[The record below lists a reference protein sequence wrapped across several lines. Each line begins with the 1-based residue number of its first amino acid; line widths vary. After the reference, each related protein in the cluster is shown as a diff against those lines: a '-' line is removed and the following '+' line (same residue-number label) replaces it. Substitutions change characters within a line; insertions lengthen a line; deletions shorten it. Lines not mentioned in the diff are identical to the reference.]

1 MKFREFILEQ
11 KEKHAVLAFGRMNPP
26 TTGHAKLVD
35 KVKEVA
41 KSVGGSHHVVLSHS
55 QDPKKNPLSAKD
67 KLKHAK
73 RFFPDTNL
81 STSNKEH
88 PTFLDQAAKL
98 HKSGVTHLHMV
109 AGSDRTEEYKKKL
122 AQYNGTHEGALFNY
136 KKITVH
142 SSGERDPDA
151 EGTEGMSASKMRAH
165 ASSGNFKE
173 FKKGVPGH
181 VPEHHAKELF
191 HDVRKHMGVKESV
204 DDEFEELITEGVHDK
219 GIFKAVFLAGGPGS
233 GKDYVLD
240 NTLSGHGMTEI
251 NSDKALEFLMDKK
264 GLNKTMPASEKIERD
279 LVRGRAK
286 NMTELRQRLALQGRN
301 GLIINGTGDDHEKV
315 KIIKSRL
322 EELGYDTSMIMVNT
336 RDEVS
341 ASRNVERGSRG
352 GRTVPEDVRKQKWDA
367 VQKARPELA
376 KLFGDRYAE
385 FDNSEDLR
393 VARPEIVQAK
403 KEELLNLYKGVQKF
417 MKAPPKA
424 DQAKEWVANEL
435 QKKDTMPISKKTD
448 AMPHPDSA
456 ASTEARK
463 LGLEYY
469 GFGRYGKD
477 RKTLYRSVHDKLVK
491 VSDVE
496 PQQPN
501 IPISGSSMKP
511 QKKINEEF
519 EELFEA
525 VTITINADTPEE
537 AAKAIKL
544 LTSNDEEEQEVEES
558 HFSTNDALKI
568 LTLGRMAEDVL
579 LTEKCWDGYTAKG
592 MKKKGNRMV
601 PNCVPVSEAKKPTA
615 LEKFR
620 QAAAERERKHAE
632 IEKNRSKDGS
642 GMTAAID
649 RLEKQVNKEEVEQVN
664 EISVDSASNYIR
676 KRTFGYVKTMKG
688 QVQPSD
694 VYDKMSDK
702 HQAGIN
708 RAMDR
713 VVKPV
718 KEEVKLDHKHLL
730 KDTSGKVRTFM
741 LRRSAAKE
749 AHINGGVVHKMGN
762 GYVIKIKEN
771 EDAKSTNQLFE
782 NQTNSITMPGQ
793 TSRNSEGGRA
803 SEERNCQEGYNTG
816 KITLSQIRSKKE
828 KVSESIDRGIEPGL
842 SMAQSGEN
850 FSRPAGEKLNKKGK
864 VVTELTGDETTAS
877 IGDQKEDEL
886 KKKGISLMSFKKRN
900 YAL

>member
-151 EGTEGMSASKMRAH
+151 EGTEGMSASKMRSH
-165 ASSGNFKE
+165 ASTGNFKE

-448 AMPHPDSA
+448 AMPHPNSA
-456 ASTEARK
+456 ASEQARK

-477 RKTLYRSVHDKLVK
+477 RKTTYRSVHDKLVK

-694 VYDKMSDK
+694 VYNKMSDK
-702 HQAGIN
+702 HKAGIN

-850 FSRPAGEKLNKKGK
+850 FSRPAGEKLNKKGR

-886 KKKGISLMSFKKRN
+886 KKKGISLLSFKKRN

>member
-1 MKFREFILEQ
+1 MKFREFIQEQ

-81 STSNKEH
+81 STSSKEH
-88 PTFLDQAAKL
+88 PTFLDHAAKL

-109 AGSDRTEEYKKKL
+109 AGSDRKEEYKKKL

-151 EGTEGMSASKMRAH
+151 EGTEGMSASKMRSH
-165 ASSGNFKE
+165 ASTGNFKE

-191 HDVRKHMGVKESV
+191 HDVRKSMGVKESV
-204 DDEFEELITEGVHDK
+204 DDEFEELLNEGVHDK

-240 NTLSGHGMTEI
+240 NTLAGHGMTEI

-301 GLIINGTGDDHEKV
+301 GLIINGTGDDHEKI
-315 KIIKSRL
+315 KTIKSRL

-376 KLFGDRYAE
+376 KLFGDKYAE

-435 QKKDTMPISKKTD
+435 QKKDVMPISKKTD
-448 AMPHPDSA
+448 AMPHPNSA
-456 ASTEARK
+456 AAEQARK

-477 RKTLYRSVHDKLVK
+477 RKTTYRSVHDKLVK

-558 HFSTNDALKI
+558 HFSNNDALRV
-568 LTLGRMAEDVL
+568 LTLGKMTEDVL
-579 LTEKCWDGYTAKG
+579 LTEKCWDGYAAKG

-620 QAAAERERKHAE
+620 AAAAERERKHAE

-649 RLEKQVNKEEVEQVN
+649 RLEKHLN
-664 EISVDSASNYIR
+664 
-676 KRTFGYVKTMKG
+676 
-688 QVQPSD
+688 
-694 VYDKMSDK
+694 
-702 HQAGIN
+702 
-708 RAMDR
+708 
-713 VVKPV
+713 
-718 KEEVKLDHKHLL
+718 KEEVKLNHKHLL
-730 KDTSGKVRTFM
+730 KDTNGKVRTYM

-782 NQTNSITMPGQ
+782 NQTNSITMRGQ

-803 SEERNCQEGYNTG
+803 SEERNCQEGHNTG

-850 FSRPAGEKLNKKGK
+850 FSRPAGEKLTKKGR

>member
-1 MKFREFILEQ
+1 MKFREFIQEAP
-11 KEKHAVLAFGRMNPP
+11 EKHAVLAFGRMNPP

-35 KVKEVA
+35 KVKAVA

-81 STSNKEH
+81 STSNKES

-122 AQYNGTHEGALFNY
+122 AQYNGSAKGALFNF

-151 EGTEGMSASKMRAH
+151 EGTEGMSASKMRSH
-165 ASSGNFKE
+165 ASTGNFKE
-173 FKKGVPGH
+173 FKKGIPSH
-181 VPEHHAKELF
+181 VEPSHAKELYS
-191 HDVRKHMGVKESV
+191 DVRKHMGIKESV
-204 DDEFEELITEGVHDK
+204 DEAFEELLNEGVHDK

-240 NTLSGHGMTEI
+240 NTLAGNGMVEI

-264 GLNKTMPASEKIERD
+264 NLSKTMPASEKIERD

-301 GLIINGTGDDHEKV
+301 GLIINGTGDDHEKI
-315 KIIKSRL
+315 KTIKSRL

-376 KLFGDRYAE
+376 KLFGDKYAE

-403 KEELLNLYKGVQKF
+403 KEELLNLYKGIQKF
-417 MKAPPKA
+417 IKAPPKT
-424 DQAKEWVANEL
+424 DQSKEWVSNEL
-435 QKKDTMPISKKTD
+435 QKKDTMPIDKKTD
-448 AMPHPDSA
+448 SMPHPNSA

-491 VSDVE
+491 VSDAE

-501 IPISGSSMKP
+501 IPISGSSMKS

-525 VTITINADTPEE
+525 
-537 AAKAIKL
+537 
-544 LTSNDEEEQEVEES
+544 
-558 HFSTNDALKI
+558 
-568 LTLGRMAEDVL
+568 
-579 LTEKCWDGYTAKG
+579 
-592 MKKKGNRMV
+592 
-601 PNCVPVSEAKKPTA
+601 KKPTA
-615 LEKFR
+615 LDKFR
-620 QAAAERERKHAE
+620 AAAAEREKKHDE
-632 IEKNRSKDGS
+632 IEAKRKEAAAQGKENMS
-642 GMTAAID
+642 GAID

-664 EISVDSASNYIR
+664 EISVDSASNYIK

-694 VYDKMSDK
+694 VYNKMSDK

-718 KEEVKLDHKHLL
+718 KEEVKLDHKNLL
-730 KDTSGKVRTFM
+730 KDYNGKVKTFM

-749 AHINGGVVHKMGN
+749 SHINGGVVHKMGK

-782 NQTNSITMPGQ
+782 NQTER
-793 TSRNSEGGRA
+793 SRNSEGGRT
-803 SEERNCQEGYNTG
+803 SGERNNQEGYNTG

-850 FSRPAGEKLNKKGK
+850 FSRPAGEKLNKKGR

-886 KKKGISLMSFKKRN
+886 KKKGIDLLSFRKKN

>member
-1 MKFREFILEQ
+1 MKFREFIQEAP
-11 KEKHAVLAFGRMNPP
+11 EKHAVLAFGRMNPP

-81 STSNKEH
+81 STSNKES

-122 AQYNGTHEGALFNY
+122 AQYNGSAKGALFNF

-151 EGTEGMSASKMRAH
+151 EGTEGMSASKMRSH
-165 ASSGNFKE
+165 ASTGNFKE
-173 FKKGVPGH
+173 FKKGIPSH
-181 VPEHHAKELF
+181 VEPSHAKELYS
-191 HDVRKHMGVKESV
+191 DVRKHMGIKESV
-204 DDEFEELITEGVHDK
+204 DEAFEELLNEGVHDK

-240 NTLSGHGMTEI
+240 NTLAGNGMVEI

-264 GLNKTMPASEKIERD
+264 NLSKTMPASEKIERD

-301 GLIINGTGDDHEKV
+301 GLIINGTGDDHEKI
-315 KIIKSRL
+315 KTIKSRL

-352 GRTVPEDVRKQKWDA
+352 GRTVPEDIRKQKWDA

-376 KLFGDRYAE
+376 KLFGDKYAE

-403 KEELLNLYKGVQKF
+403 KEELLNLYKGIQKF
-417 MKAPPKA
+417 IKAPPKT
-424 DQAKEWVANEL
+424 DQSKEWVANEL
-435 QKKDTMPISKKTD
+435 QKKDTMPIDKKTD
-448 AMPHPDSA
+448 AMPHPNSA

-491 VSDVE
+491 VSDAE

-501 IPISGSSMKP
+501 IPISGSSMKS

-525 VTITINADTPEE
+525 
-537 AAKAIKL
+537 
-544 LTSNDEEEQEVEES
+544 
-558 HFSTNDALKI
+558 
-568 LTLGRMAEDVL
+568 
-579 LTEKCWDGYTAKG
+579 
-592 MKKKGNRMV
+592 
-601 PNCVPVSEAKKPTA
+601 KKPTA
-615 LEKFR
+615 LDKFR
-620 QAAAERERKHAE
+620 AAAAEREKKHDE
-632 IEKNRSKDGS
+632 IEAKRKESAAQGKEN
-642 GMTAAID
+642 MTAAID

-664 EISVDSASNYIR
+664 EISVDSASNYIK

-694 VYDKMSDK
+694 VYNKMSDK

-718 KEEVKLDHKHLL
+718 KEEVKLDHKNLL
-730 KDTSGKVRTFM
+730 KDYNGKVKTFM

-749 AHINGGVVHKMGN
+749 SHINGGVVHKMGKS
-762 GYVIKIKEN
+762 YVIKIKEN

-782 NQTNSITMPGQ
+782 NQTER
-793 TSRNSEGGRA
+793 SRNSEGGKA
-803 SEERNCQEGYNTG
+803 SGERNNQEGYNTG

-850 FSRPAGEKLNKKGK
+850 FSRPAGEKLNKKGR

-886 KKKGISLMSFKKRN
+886 KKKGIDLLSFRKRN

>member
-1 MKFREFILEQ
+1 MKFREFIQEAP
-11 KEKHAVLAFGRMNPP
+11 EKHAVLAFGRMNPP

-81 STSNKEH
+81 STSNKES

-122 AQYNGTHEGALFNY
+122 AQYNGSAKGALFNF

-151 EGTEGMSASKMRAH
+151 EGTEGMSASKMRSH
-165 ASSGNFKE
+165 ASTGNFKE
-173 FKKGVPGH
+173 FKKGIPSH
-181 VPEHHAKELF
+181 VEPSHAKELYS
-191 HDVRKHMGVKESV
+191 DVRKHMGIKESV
-204 DDEFEELITEGVHDK
+204 DEAFEELLNEGVHDK

-301 GLIINGTGDDHEKV
+301 GLIINGTGDDHEKI
-315 KIIKSRL
+315 KTIKSRL

-376 KLFGDRYAE
+376 KLFGDKYAE

-435 QKKDTMPISKKTD
+435 QKKDTMPIDKKTD
-448 AMPHPDSA
+448 AMPHPNSA

-491 VSDVE
+491 VSDAE

-501 IPISGSSMKP
+501 IPISGSSMKS

-525 VTITINADTPEE
+525 
-537 AAKAIKL
+537 
-544 LTSNDEEEQEVEES
+544 
-558 HFSTNDALKI
+558 
-568 LTLGRMAEDVL
+568 
-579 LTEKCWDGYTAKG
+579 
-592 MKKKGNRMV
+592 
-601 PNCVPVSEAKKPTA
+601 KKPTA
-615 LEKFR
+615 LDKFR
-620 QAAAERERKHAE
+620 AAAAEREKKHDE
-632 IEKNRSKDGS
+632 IEAKRKEAAAQGKENMS
-642 GMTAAID
+642 GAID

-664 EISVDSASNYIR
+664 EISVDSASNYIK

-694 VYDKMSDK
+694 VYNKMSDK

-718 KEEVKLDHKHLL
+718 KEEVKLDHKNLL
-730 KDTSGKVRTFM
+730 KDYNGKVKTFM

-782 NQTNSITMPGQ
+782 NQTNSIAMRGQ
-793 TSRNSEGGRA
+793 TSRSSEGGRA

-850 FSRPAGEKLNKKGK
+850 FSRPAGEKLNKKGL

-877 IGDQKEDEL
+877 IGDQK
-886 KKKGISLMSFKKRN
+886 
-900 YAL
+900 